1 MIKLNLHIKQNQ
13 KFFDRFSLLNL
24 QNEIYEM
31 YDELITWPSKKDL
44 SFYVLLFFSWIKDE
58 KGNLFLDK
66 YLSFYLEKLEKFIN
80 ELSSIKRKLK
90 KDEYTEL
97 KKRNWLDSF
106 LKNDTFFILLY
117 SLHYIEEYNIK
128 YSDLL
133 DENTDIRDNLNY
145 INQKFWKK
153 ILNLY
158 YNFSE
163 IYIEDD
169 RIDEETWEIIDLS
182 KSVSRPIEM
191 RLSKK
196 VENTLK
202 SQTEIKEIKSNSPID
217 LIFTQFIDHNLIYLL
232 WDKFKIFYH
241 LNSSLKDIWIQA
253 WSFANQNLPSWLIL
267 LCLWYL
273 HWKSNNKENN
283 TKQQKVKKEDL
294 DKFSFPILLV
304 ILNQLLI
311 SNEIKNQKVEK
322 LEKELE
328 EIKISWS
335 SSKEIKKKKTKIELR
350 IRNLKNISISVTNET
365 EITKNN

>member
-1 MIKLNLHIKQNQ
+1 MVKLNLHIKQNQ
-13 KFFDRFSLLNL
+13 KFIDRFSLLNF

-44 SFYVLLFFSWIKDE
+44 SFYVLLFFSWIKDD
-58 KGNLFLDK
+58 KWNLFLDL
-66 YLSFYLEKLEKFIN
+66 YLSFYLNKLEKFIN
-80 ELSSIKRKLK
+80 ELSAIKRKLK

-97 KKRNWLDSF
+97 KKKNWLDIF

-117 SLHYIEEYNIK
+117 SLHFIEEYNIK
-128 YSDLL
+128 YSSLL
-133 DENTDIRDNLNY
+133 DENNYIRDNLNY

-153 ILNLY
+153 ILSLY

-169 RIDEETWEIIDLS
+169 RIDEETWETIDLS

-202 SQTEIKEIKSNSPID
+202 SQTEIKEIRSNSPID
-217 LIFTQFIDHNLIYLL
+217 LIFTQYIDHNLIYLL
-232 WDKFKIFYH
+232 WDKFKIYYH
-241 LNSSLKDIWIQA
+241 LDLSLKDIWVQA

-267 LCLWYL
+267 LYIWYL
-273 HWKSNNKENN
+273 QWKNNNKGN
-283 TKQQKVKKEDL
+283 TIKQQKIKKEDL
-294 DKFSFPILLV
+294 DKVSTSLLLV

-311 SNEIKNQKVEK
+311 SNEIKDQKVVN
-322 LEKELE
+322 LENELE
-328 EIKISWS
+328 NIKKSWTT
-335 SSKEIKKKKTKIELR
+335 SKETKKKKTKIELK

-365 EITKNN
+365 EIIKK